1 LEELYVLKHRH
12 DDDKNF
18 VDYEEDILNK
28 TLSPK
33 IYENERMFNF
43 LDRLRKLVS
52 ILFDNYNIVK
62 NFKNYNVDKYYYK
75 HKN

>member
-1 LEELYVLKHRH
+1 MEELYVLKHRH